1 MQKKLTTKITQLGL
15 SLFVLGVCALN
26 ICANS
31 QAAGFP
37 ERAVTLIVPYPA
49 GGATDVIARMIAE
62 KLPAIWGQQVV
73 VSNRPGAGTTVA
85 AEALARAPGDGYAL
99 YMTTAAHTISASL
112 YRKLAYDPIKD
123 FAPITLIST
132 IPLVLVTTATL
143 PVNTL
148 PELIAYAKAQK
159 NGLSMA
165 STGNGTPQHLTGELF
180 KAKTGVPFVHV
191 PYKGDPPMLTDLI
204 GGQVQVAFVTLSAAL
219 PYIKSGKLRAIA
231 LAHPTRVEAIADTP
245 TMTEMGMAGFSAAT
259 WFGLFGPA
267 TMPQSL
273 RQKIYEDVHRIVAE
287 PVMQQR
293 LLEMGGEINNST
305 PEAFQKVIRKL
316 VAGGEAIGCAGRL
329 NAQACRL
336 IKRALFSETG
346 F

>member
-15 SLFVLGVCALN
+15 SLFVLGVCALT

-85 AEALARAPGDGYAL
+85 AEALARAPGDGYSL

-231 LAHPTRVEAIADTP
+231 LAHPTRVEAIADTS
-245 TMTEMGMAGFSAAT
+245 TMAEMGMAGFSAAT

-267 TMPQSL
+267 AMPQSL

-305 PEAFQKVIRKL
+305 PEAFQKVIDTEVANWSQAVKL
-316 VAGGEAIGCAGRL
+316 SG
-329 NAQACRL
+329 AQVD
-336 IKRALFSETG
+336 
-346 F
+346 